1 MKPRRCC
8 NACRRRHRKCVVQPG
23 AKGCGAC
30 VEAELECRFDTALR
44 FKHAPGSAKTVAG
57 DGVQKKK
64 KTTTTTGQRARRQS
78 ERSRGDEHDNDDDDD
93 DDDDDDA
100 AVFTEHS
107 SSPAIQPV
115 AGERGG
121 ATFVTS
127 QASPLGS
134 APYEGQLT
142 LDFAPPTSSRGVVR
156 AEAPGRRFSDHGS
169 HGSHGDGSAPIGF
182 VLNRGPQ
189 PPPPAPPPAPA
200 QAQAAN
206 QHHHHQHHHH
216 QHHHHHRAASFASS
230 PEFLDPTRDA
240 LLSETGHWNAAEVQP
255 QLQISYLLGDSS
267 STQPGPPPYQPERAG
282 GVHLALAPA
291 PAPPDPDHRYQPPGP
306 EHCGFTGR
314 QAFLFRTYVT
324 RIAPS
329 IDACHDARPFTLDVP
344 RLALHKPILL
354 NGIFALASRFDA
366 QSTDADDG
374 GRHGGDVTAAGD
386 RGSDLESTYYHNRCI
401 ELVLEAFSQPP
412 ETWDSTLL
420 TAVVIMRLYEEY
432 DNEADSHYHHLR
444 GTRNLLGH
452 DAVARFVTQGGL
464 AEAASWV
471 HLRQALYV
479 CLVHRTPIEIC
490 LDNFERSSTFRRNDD
505 TAHANRAVYLF
516 VKALKL
522 FFPDGGGG
530 GAGPGPGPGP
540 GSGSESLSLSLS
552 MSMSMSPAAAAWE
565 DLRGDVEAWYREKP
579 VSFRPLLYEKA
590 DVAAGKPFPTL
601 WMTADAATV
610 GLGYYYASKAI
621 FSFQEYNSPNPTAGF
636 EGTKKRMDSERE
648 IPFYLCMVMGLA
660 LSNEAVNAYYLPAH
674 MLSLC
679 GHLIRHPLERE
690 HTIKYL
696 AQVRT
701 TVQWKTGALA
711 RTLREQWAEL
721 DGLSSR

>member
-30 VEAELECRFDTALR
+30 VEAELDCRFDTALR
-44 FKHAPGSAKTVAG
+44 FKHAPGSAKKVAG
-57 DGVQKKK
+57 DGVQK
-64 KTTTTTGQRARRQS
+64 TGQKARRQS
-78 ERSRGDEHDNDDDDD
+78 EISRGD
-93 DDDDDDA
+93 DA
-100 AVFTEHS
+100 AAFTEAS
-107 SSPAIQPV
+107 SSPATQSVP
-115 AGERGG
+115 GER
-121 ATFVTS
+121 AASFTS

-134 APYEGQLT
+134 VPYEGQLT
-142 LDFAPPTSSRGVVR
+142 LEFAPPASRGVR
-156 AEAPGRRFSDHGS
+156 AEAPGQRFSGQ
-169 HGSHGDGSAPIGF
+169 GSHGDSSAPIGF
-182 VLNRGPQ
+182 VLNRGP
-189 PPPPAPPPAPA
+189 PPAS
-200 QAQAAN
+200 AAN
-206 QHHHHQHHHH
+206 QH
-216 QHHHHHRAASFASS
+216 RASFTSS
-230 PEFLDPTRDA
+230 SDFLDPTRDA
-240 LLSETGHWNAAEVQP
+240 LLSESGQWSAAEVQP
-255 QLQISYLLGDSS
+255 QLQISYLLGDSP
-267 STQPGPPPYQPERAG
+267 STQPGPPYQPERAG
-282 GVHLALAPA
+282 GYLAPDA
-291 PAPPDPDHRYQPPGP
+291 DHRDQPTDP

-314 QAFLFRTYVT
+314 QAFLFRTYIM

-354 NGIFALASRFDA
+354 NGIFALASRFDT
-366 QSTDADDG
+366 QSTDDDDDNNDNNG
-374 GRHGGDVTAAGD
+374 NDNGDVAAD

-401 ELVLEAFSQPP
+401 ELVIEAFSQPP
-412 ETWDSTLL
+412 ETWDSILL

-432 DNEADSHYHHLR
+432 DNETDSHYHHLR
-444 GTRNLLGH
+444 GTRNLLSH

-479 CLVHRTPIEIC
+479 YLVRRTPIEIC
-490 LDNFERSSTFRRNDD
+490 LENFERSSTFRRNDD
-505 TAHANRAVYLF
+505 TAHANRVVYLF
-516 VKALKL
+516 AKVLKL
-522 FFPDGGGG
+522 FFPDGGAGLPPPAGG
-530 GAGPGPGPGP
+530 
-540 GSGSESLSLSLS
+540 EE
-552 MSMSMSPAAAAWE
+552 AAAAWT

-579 VSFRPLLYEKA
+579 VSFRPLFYEKA
-590 DVAAGKPFPTL
+590 DVAGGKPFPTL
-601 WMTADAATV
+601 WMTADPATV

-621 FSFQEYNSPNPTAGF
+621 FSFQEYNSSNPTAGF

-648 IPFYLCMVMGLA
+648 ITFYLCILMGLA

-701 TVQWKTGALA
+701 IVQWKTGALV
-711 RTLREQWAEL
+711 RTLRKQWAEL
-721 DGLSSR
+721 DSFSSR